1 MFAPTL
7 ELAKRLLDEEVI
19 DQVAYDRMKAGL
31 IDQLCEDG
39 RVAGGELGSTFVR
52 SDVEDGCI
60 CSMKVYD
67 VRFPT
72 SDGGHGSDAIHKD
85 PDYSCVY
92 VELETK
98 GATPLEGFG
107 LTFSLGRG
115 NEVTKLCVEAFA
127 DSVLGTHAQ
136 REIFEDMAGFTRK
149 LCNDGQLRWLGP
161 DKGVVAMACG
171 AILNAA
177 WDMWARSVGKPLWL
191 MVSDLTPEQVMATVD
206 FQYLEDAAIE
216 LDAEFYADGAAAPE
230 YTDFQEVSLEILRA
244 AQDGDVREGRI
255 AEMKTVGFPCY
266 TTSLGWLGYTDEYI
280 KDVSVEYLSNGYTR
294 FKMKV
299 GADIEDDIRR
309 AKYIRSLIG
318 GPEKCV
324 LAMDANQRWG
334 VDQCV
339 GYMKRLAFASP
350 LWIEEPTSPD
360 DVLAHRRI
368 RDGLAREIPEC
379 KIGVASGEVMQNKVL
394 WKQLFQQKGV
404 DFAQIDSCR
413 MAGVGEII
421 AVMLMA
427 KSHGVP
433 IVPHAGGVGLCEY
446 VRHLAMIDYVC
457 VNGNPLSENVQRMSE
472 STTHLHEFF
481 EDTEDFI
488 VNGHYRAPSAPGYA
502 RMTRAAIEEYA
513 YPNGSL
519 WLKRLSGAK

>member
-1 MFAPTL
+1 MSFASSL
-7 ELAKRLLDEEVI
+7 EVAKKLLDEEVI
-19 DQVAYDRMKAGL
+19 DAAAYAKLKAGF
-31 IDQLCEDG
+31 IDTLCEDG
-39 RVAGGELGSTFVR
+39 KVDGGDLGRTFLR
-52 SDVEDGCI
+52 SDVADGCI

-92 VELETK
+92 VELLTK
-98 GATPLEGFG
+98 GAAPLDGYG

-115 NEVTKLCVEAFA
+115 NDVIKHCVECFA
-127 DSVLGTHAQ
+127 DSVLGTNVET
-136 REIFEDMAGFTRK
+136 EIFADMAGFTRK

-161 DKGVVAMACG
+161 DKGVVHMACG

-177 WDMWARSVGKPLWL
+177 WDMWARSKGKPLWL
-191 MVSDLTPEQVMATVD
+191 HVADLSPEELLATVD

-216 LDAEFYADGAAAPE
+216 LDADFYAGDAAPE
-230 YTDFQEVSLEILRA
+230 YTDFQEVSLEILKAARA
-244 AQDGDVREGRI
+244 DGAARDGRI
-255 AEMKTVGFPCY
+255 TEMKEVGFPVY
-266 TTSLGWLGYTDEYI
+266 TTSIGWLGYTDEYI
-280 KDVSVEYLSNGYTR
+280 KGVAEEYMGQGYTR

-309 AKYIRSLIG
+309 AKYIRTLIG
-318 GPEKCV
+318 EECT

-339 GYMKRLAFASP
+339 GYMKRLAFAKP

-368 RDGLAREIPEC
+368 RDGMKREITSC
-379 KIGVASGEVMQNKVL
+379 KIGVATGEVMHNKVM
-394 WKQLFQQKGV
+394 WKQLFQQKSI

-421 AVMLMA
+421 AVLLMA

-433 IVPHAGGVGLCEY
+433 VVPHAGGVGLCEY

-457 VNGNPLSENVQRMSE
+457 VNHTPLSDNKERMSE

-488 VNGHYRAPSAPGYA
+488 VNGHYRAPAAPGYCK
-502 RMTRAAIEEYA
+502 MTAAAIAEYS
-513 YPNGSL
+513 YPNGTL
-519 WLKRLSGAK
+519 WLERLSK